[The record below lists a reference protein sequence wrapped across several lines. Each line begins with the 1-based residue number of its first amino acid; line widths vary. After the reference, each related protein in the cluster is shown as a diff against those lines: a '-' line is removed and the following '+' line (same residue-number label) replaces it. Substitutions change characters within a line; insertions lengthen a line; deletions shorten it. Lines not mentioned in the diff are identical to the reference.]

1 MPNVGPLEIA
11 VVLIIVLIIFGP
23 KRLPELG
30 QSMGR
35 GIREFKNSIS
45 GDKDNDSPEEK
56 RRELEAS
63 QATQHATTPPQ
74 PTAEPT
80 TPPAPTPPAATP
92 PVPPAATPPPAT
104 PPAPGT
110 QPGASPGG
118 TPPGG
123 DVQGKPAETVEG
135 EIVSDNKA

>member
-35 GIREFKNSIS
+35 GIREFKSSLS
-45 GDKDNDSPEEK
+45 GDSKEEQDSPEEK

-63 QATQHATTPPQ
+63 QAAPSAAEVEPA
-74 PTAEPT
+74 PSAAESEPAEP
-80 TPPAPTPPAATP
+80 
-92 PVPPAATPPPAT
+92 
-104 PPAPGT
+104 
-110 QPGASPGG
+110 
-118 TPPGG
+118 
-123 DVQGKPAETVEG
+123 VEG
-135 EIVSDNKA
+135 EVVTENKA

>member
-35 GIREFKNSIS
+35 GIREFKSSLS
-45 GDKDNDSPEEK
+45 GDKDKDSPEEK

-63 QATQHATTPPQ
+63 QQAQ
-74 PTAEPT
+74 PTQQ
-80 TPPAPTPPAATP
+80 PPAQQPAADQP
-92 PVPPAATPPPAT
+92 K
-104 PPAPGT
+104 APE
-110 QPGASPGG
+110 Q
-118 TPPGG
+118 
-123 DVQGKPAETVEG
+123 PAETVEG
-135 EIVSDNKA
+135 EVVTEHKS